1 MSVRGWG
8 RRRRGRR
15 GSGRGRRWLARAALS
30 LLALSAGPVLCAR
43 SVDPPTSALML
54 QRRIAALRDGA
65 EPGSAAGVVQ
75 HEWVSLERIA
85 PTLRLAVV
93 AAEDQKVPRHRGFDL
108 QAIGDALDEAG
119 NGGRLRGAST
129 LSQQVA
135 KNLFLWPG
143 RSFVRKG
150 LEAWFTVWLEALWP
164 KRRILEVYLNV
175 AEVGGPGVF
184 GVEAASWRCFGRG
197 AESVAAH
204 EAALLAATLPSP
216 RRLRCD
222 APSPWLQERAARI
235 QTEMARLG
243 PGWLDGL
250 DR

>member
-1 MSVRGWG
+1 VSGL
-8 RRRRGRR
+8 RRRRARR
-15 GSGRGRRWLARAALS
+15 RARRWLARAALAA
-30 LLALSAGPVLCAR
+30 LAFSAGPVLCAR
-43 SVDPPTSALML
+43 YVDPPTSALML
-54 QRRIAALRDGA
+54 QRRLAVLRSGDAGL
-65 EPGSAAGVVQ
+65 GSAVVQ

-85 PTLRLAVV
+85 PSLGLAVV
-93 AAEDQKVPRHRGFDL
+93 AAEDQKFPRHRGFDL
-108 QAIGDALDEAG
+108 QAIGDALDEAE

-143 RSFVRKG
+143 RSFLRKG
-150 LEAWFTVWLEALWP
+150 LEAWLTVWLEALWP

-184 GVEAASWRCFGRG
+184 GVEAASRRCFGR
-197 AESVAAH
+197 AAASVARH

-222 APSPWLQERAARI
+222 AASEWLLERAARI
-235 QTEMARLG
+235 EAEMARLG

-250 DR
+250 ER